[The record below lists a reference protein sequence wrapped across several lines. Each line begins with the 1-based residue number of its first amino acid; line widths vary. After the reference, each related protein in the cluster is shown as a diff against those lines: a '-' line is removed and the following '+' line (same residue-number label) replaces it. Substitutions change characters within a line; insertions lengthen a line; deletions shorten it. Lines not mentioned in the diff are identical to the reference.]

1 MLNTFFCCKKQ
12 KDTNNNNNNN
22 NNLNK
27 DNKFCL
33 CCYEENITTKPC
45 IYDKCDYT
53 MCKKCYKKYYKLNI
67 KCPACRQINTR
78 IYQKRKTCCCL
89 KRNIP
94 NINRFNLIRRINRN
108 SIRNFI
114 NNNRFLIT
122 ILNYIFFLS
131 FIFGLILLGRFI
143 WVFFWVCI
151 LNHGFFVS
159 IFDNYWAP
167 FIFFLLTGIAG
178 LLVLFCICMGLG
190 CVLLFVINLIRIIL
204 FICFDDIMD
213 DDW

>member
-12 KDTNNNNNNN
+12 KDTKD
-22 NNLNK
+22 NK

-33 CCYEENITTKPC
+33 CCYKENITTKPC
-45 IYDKCDYT
+45 VYDKCDYA

-94 NINRFNLIRRINRN
+94 NVNRYNERRH
-108 SIRNFI
+108 I
-114 NNNRFLIT
+114 NNNDYCYIDNKCIMFI
-122 ILNYIFFLS
+122 IYIFLLL

-143 WVFFWVCI
+143 WLLSWIFMNNYNFQLLLDIYWV
-151 LNHGFFVS
+151 
-159 IFDNYWAP
+159 P
-167 FIFFLLTGIAG
+167 FIFFLTTGLTGLLIMLCFIIVTIAC
-178 LLVLFCICMGLG
+178 LLCIVNLTS
-190 CVLLFVINLIRIIL
+190 LILFVCI
-204 FICFDDIMD
+204 DDIMD